1 MIGHTNSADMRHI
14 SQEDLAELGSGA
26 LVYVKPIV
34 IDGKPAFS
42 VHAAD
47 GAPLALAVNRDLA
60 FAAAIQHEM
69 QPVSVH

>member
-1 MIGHTNSADMRHI
+1 MIAHTNSADMRQI

-34 IDGKPAFS
+34 IDGQPAFS

-69 QPVSVH
+69 EPVSVH